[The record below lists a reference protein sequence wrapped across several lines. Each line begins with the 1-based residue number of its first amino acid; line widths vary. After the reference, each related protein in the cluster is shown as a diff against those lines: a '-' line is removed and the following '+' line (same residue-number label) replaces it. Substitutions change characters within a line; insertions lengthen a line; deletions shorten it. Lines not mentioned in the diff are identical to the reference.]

1 MDIHNP
7 EIWLSHLLEAL
18 PEEKLASKLSDENPQ
33 WEYIDGEIVKLGS
46 LNHAQLDVPELQ
58 RQGLQLLASESKD
71 FRLTSH
77 LLRTLQHAGNPL
89 LALSVLTHYVTH
101 YWTIAWPQSAANKK
115 RFADQILKRFE
126 PGIAGFAAAS
136 TPAQRDALLGE
147 LAKLAQCWQAC
158 GMPELASATDDLFAQ
173 YQRAFRDSSPAVA
186 PSVQPVAATTAPAA
200 IPASP
205 PVATAPAPG
214 VSIDSHDDKAWRD
227 TLLKVAGILCERQPA
242 SPQGYRLRRHALWQN
257 ITSAPQ
263 AESDGRTPLAAV
275 SADMVADYQAR
286 LARADMPL
294 WQQVEQSLLLAP
306 YWLDGHHLSAQ
317 IAQQLGHADVAQ
329 AIRDEVRRFVARLP
343 SLDPLLFNDRSPFI
357 SDTTRQWLADEPQKP
372 VAVAVA
378 TDDMTQQV
386 WQCWQ
391 EQGLE
396 AALVLAER
404 LPGDTPRAQFYRQY
418 LSAQLLEASGMT
430 QLARHHYRTL
440 FKSGLHTMLSDWEPA
455 LLEQL
460 ETKLATETTSE

>member
-7 EIWLSHLLEAL
+7 DVWLLHLLEAL

-71 FRLTSH
+71 FRLVSH

-89 LALSVLTHYVTH
+89 LALSVLTQYVAH
-101 YWTIAWPQSAANKK
+101 YWTIAWPQSTANKK

-126 PGIAGFAAAS
+126 PGMGGFAATSA
-136 TPAQRDALLGE
+136 PEQRDALLGE
-147 LAKLAQCWQAC
+147 LAKLAQCWQSC

-173 YQRAFRDSSPAVA
+173 YQRTFRDSSP
-186 PSVQPVAATTAPAA
+186 VAA
-200 IPASP
+200 P
-205 PVATAPAPG
+205 PVLPTVGATIPEVVPVTAAPAP
-214 VSIDSHDDKAWRD
+214 VVNIDSHDDKAWRD
-227 TLLKVAGILCERQPA
+227 TLLKVAGIICERQPA

-286 LARADMPL
+286 LARADMTL

-317 IAQQLGHADVAQ
+317 IAQQLGYTDVAQ
-329 AIRDEVRRFVARLP
+329 AVRDEVRRFVARLP
-343 SLDPLLFNDRSPFI
+343 ALASLLFNDRSPFI
-357 SDTTRQWLADEPQKP
+357 SDATRQWLADEPQKP
-372 VAVAVA
+372 AAVAVA

-396 AALVLAER
+396 AALALAEKQ
-404 LPGDTPRAQFYRQY
+404 PGNTPREQFYRQY
-418 LSAQLLEASGMT
+418 LTAQLQEAAGMT
-430 QLARHHYRTL
+430 QLAQYHYRML
-440 FKSGLHTMLSDWEPA
+440 FKAGLHTMLSDWEPA

>member
-7 EIWLSHLLEAL
+7 DVWLSHLLEAL

-46 LNHAQLDVPELQ
+46 LNHAHLDVPELQ

-71 FRLTSH
+71 FRLVSH

-89 LALSVLTHYVTH
+89 LALSVLTQYVTH

-126 PGIAGFAAAS
+126 PGMGGFAATS
-136 TPAQRDALLGE
+136 TPDQRDALLGE
-147 LAKLAQCWQAC
+147 LAKLAQCWQTC

-173 YQRAFRDSSPAVA
+173 YQRAFRDSSP
-186 PSVQPVAATTAPAA
+186 VAA
-200 IPASP
+200 P
-205 PVATAPAPG
+205 PVPPTIGATIPEVVPVTAAPAP
-214 VSIDSHDDKAWRD
+214 VVNIDSHDDKAWRD

-263 AESDGRTPLAAV
+263 AEGDGRTPLAAV

-286 LARADMPL
+286 LTRADMTL

-329 AIRDEVRRFVARLP
+329 AVRDEVRRFAARLP
-343 SLDPLLFNDRSPFI
+343 ALASLLFNDRSPFI
-357 SDTTRQWLADEPQKP
+357 SAATRQWLVDEPQKP
-372 VAVAVA
+372 AAVVVA
-378 TDDMTQQV
+378 TDDLTQQV

-396 AALVLAER
+396 GALVLAEKQ
-404 LPGDTPRAQFYRQY
+404 PGNTPRSQFYRQY
-418 LSAQLLEASGMT
+418 LTAQLLEVSGMT
-430 QLARHHYRTL
+430 QLAQYHYQML
-440 FKSGLHTMLSDWEPA
+440 FKVGLNTMLSDWEPA

>member
-7 EIWLSHLLEAL
+7 DVWLSHLLEGL
-18 PEEKLASKLSDENPQ
+18 PEEKQASKLSDENPQ

-58 RQGLQLLASESKD
+58 RQGLHLLASESKD
-71 FRLTSH
+71 FRLVSH

-89 LALSVLTHYVTH
+89 LALSVLTQYVTH
-101 YWTIAWPQSAANKK
+101 YWVVAWPQNPANKK

-126 PGIAGFAAAS
+126 PGIAGFSTIS
-136 TPAQRDALLGE
+136 TPEQRDALLGE

-158 GMPELASATDDLFAQ
+158 EMPELASATDDLFAQ
-173 YQRAFRDSSPAVA
+173 YQRAFRDSLPAVA
-186 PSVQPVAATTAPAA
+186 LSEQTVAVTAAPAA
-200 IPASP
+200 ISATSL
-205 PVATAPAPG
+205 VATMPAPV
-214 VSIDSHDDKAWRD
+214 VSIDSQDDKAWRD

-257 ITSAPQ
+257 ITSAPL

-286 LARADMPL
+286 LARAEMTL

-306 YWLDGHHLSAQ
+306 YWLDGHYLSAQ

-329 AIRDEVRRFVARLP
+329 AVRDEVRRFRARLP
-343 SLDPLLFNDRSPFI
+343 ELDVLCFNDRSPFI
-357 SDTTRQWLADEPQKP
+357 SDVTRQWLADEPHKTT
-372 VAVAVA
+372 AVAVA
-378 TDDMTQQV
+378 TDDLTQQV

-404 LPGDTPRAQFYRQY
+404 QPGDAPRTQFYRQY

-430 QLARHHYRTL
+430 QLARHNYRML
-440 FKSGLHTMLSDWEPA
+440 FKTGLGTMLSDWEPA

>member
-7 EIWLSHLLEAL
+7 DVWLSHLLEAL
-18 PEEKLASKLSDENPQ
+18 PEQKLASKLSDENPQ

-71 FRLTSH
+71 FRLVSH

-89 LALSVLTHYVTH
+89 LALSVLTQYVTH

-126 PGIAGFAAAS
+126 PGMGGFAATS
-136 TPAQRDALLGE
+136 TPEQRDALLGE

-158 GMPELASATDDLFAQ
+158 GMPELASSTDDLFAQ
-173 YQRAFRDSSPAVA
+173 YQRTFRDSSP
-186 PSVQPVAATTAPAA
+186 VAA
-200 IPASP
+200 P
-205 PVATAPAPG
+205 PVLPTVGATIPEVVPVTAAPAP
-214 VSIDSHDDKAWRD
+214 VVNIDSHDDKAWRD
-227 TLLKVAGILCERQPA
+227 TLLKVAVILCERQPD

-286 LARADMPL
+286 LTRADMTL

-317 IAQQLGHADVAQ
+317 IAQQLGHTDVAQ
-329 AIRDEVRRFVARLP
+329 AVRDEVRRFVARLP
-343 SLDPLLFNDRSPFI
+343 ALASLLFNDRSPFI
-357 SDTTRQWLADEPQKP
+357 SDATRQWLADEPQKL
-372 VAVAVA
+372 AVAIA

-386 WQCWQ
+386 WLCWQ

-418 LSAQLLEASGMT
+418 LTAQLQEAAGMT
-430 QLARHHYRTL
+430 QLAQYHYRML
-440 FKSGLHTMLSDWEPA
+440 FKTGLHTMLSDWEPA

-460 ETKLATETTSE
+460 ETKLATETASE

>member
-7 EIWLSHLLEAL
+7 DVWLSHLLEAL
-18 PEEKLASKLSDENPQ
+18 PEEKLASKLSDENLQ

-71 FRLTSH
+71 FRLVSH

-89 LALSVLTHYVTH
+89 LALSVLTQYVTH

-126 PGIAGFAAAS
+126 PGMGGFAATS
-136 TPAQRDALLGE
+136 TPEQRDTLLGE

-158 GMPELASATDDLFAQ
+158 GMPELASSTDDLFAQ
-173 YQRAFRDSSPAVA
+173 YQRAFRDSSP
-186 PSVQPVAATTAPAA
+186 VAA
-200 IPASP
+200 P
-205 PVATAPAPG
+205 PVLPTVGATLPEVVPVTAAPAP
-214 VSIDSHDDKAWRD
+214 VVNIDSHDDKAWRD
-227 TLLKVAGILCERQPA
+227 TQLKVAGILCERQPA

-286 LARADMPL
+286 LTRADMTL

-317 IAQQLGHADVAQ
+317 IAQQLGHDAVAQ
-329 AIRDEVRRFVARLP
+329 AIRDEARHFLARLP
-343 SLDPLLFNDRSPFI
+343 QLDALRFNDRSHFI
-357 SDTTRQWLADEPQKP
+357 NEATRQWLADEPQKP
-372 VAVAVA
+372 VAVAIA

-386 WQCWQ
+386 WLCWQ

-418 LSAQLLEASGMT
+418 LTAQLQEAAGMT
-430 QLARHHYRTL
+430 QLAQYHYRML
-440 FKSGLHTMLSDWEPA
+440 FKTGLHTMLSDWEPA

-460 ETKLATETTSE
+460 ETKLATETASE